1 MTSTDTIAK
10 RWRSRVAFRCT
21 IAACLVVLWALVVP
35 SVAVADRPTDK
46 DVKALLE
53 RIDQERD
60 RFEDQLDGET
70 KRAILRGP
78 GGEVNVERYLDDLQE
93 NVDRLKDRFKPEY
106 AASAEATTILRQGS
120 DIQRFMSTKPPN
132 FDGAS
137 EWNRLATSLGH
148 LAAAYGTTFPIPE
161 GQQARRFNDR
171 EVEKAAN
178 DLAASA
184 DRFKRDLDS
193 SLRNDKTVDKPTR
206 DAAVKEADGLKQDA
220 KRLASVVSDERP
232 ASGEAKA
239 LLERA
244 ARLRG
249 ASSERTLSPAAQTA
263 WRSVEGGIDKLAQ
276 AFDLPARLP

>member
-1 MTSTDTIAK
+1 M
-10 RWRSRVAFRCT
+10 
-21 IAACLVVLWALVVP
+21 IAACLVVLWTLVAA
-35 SVAVADRPTDK
+35 SVAAADRPSDK

-70 KRAILRGP
+70 KRSILRGP
-78 GGEVNVERYLDDLQE
+78 GGEVTVERYLDDLQE

-106 AASAEATTILRQGS
+106 AASAEATTVLRQGS

-148 LAAAYGTTFPIPE
+148 LAAAYGTTFPVSE

-178 DLAASA
+178 ELATSA
-184 DRFKRDLDS
+184 DRFKRELDS
-193 SLRNDKTVDKPTR
+193 ALKNDKTIDKPTR
-206 DAAVKEADGLKQDA
+206 EAAVKEVDGLKQDA
-220 KRLASVVSDERP
+220 KRLGSVVSDGRP

-239 LLERA
+239 VLDRA
-244 ARLRG
+244 AGLRTA
-249 ASSERTLSPAAQTA
+249 ASGRTLSPAAKTA
-263 WRSVEGGIDKLAQ
+263 WSSVEGAIDKVAQ
-276 AFDLPARLP
+276 AFNLPARLP